1 MHAIT
6 SFHDQVITHLS
17 KYACNG
23 TYYQTLYDRI
33 IGVPQLNALIFF
45 TTLSQKLYC
54 GISSRDFHYL
64 TRCIQATL
72 FHLLFWYSKEKA
84 SSSPKVCSNGNK
96 RRQKIIR
103 SDANHSLYTGSA
115 CMHYHS
121 GFVVFLDAYGFS
133 L

>member
-54 GISSRDFHYL
+54 GISSRHFHYL

-96 RRQKIIR
+96 RRQKNKKRSKQKKKKRIKKNKKKKIR
-103 SDANHSLYTGSA
+103 KKKL
-115 CMHYHS
+115 
-121 GFVVFLDAYGFS
+121 
-133 L
+133 